1 MKKLLALLL
10 LFGIVG
16 CSPSEKDVAE
26 TRSQNID
33 ISIST
38 CNLMKESSTND
49 GVLRL
54 REINA
59 AREKMGKEL
68 FLGTDSD
75 VRQSI
80 YYGLCSL
87 LVLDDP
93 IYDIKLKERIDSEK
107 AQRVLA
113 EQERLLKEQERAKEL
128 KDAQHIDTPS
138 DSGFDLF
145 VVKVHV
151 FSSNEN
157 AVKMVGKINNGGF
170 PAFTEVFGTNKDL
183 YAVYVG
189 PFLSEE
195 DIASNITLIEKVS
208 ESTKGEISR
217 WKL

>member
-16 CSPSEKDVAE
+16 CSPSEQDIAE

-49 GVLRL
+49 GVFRL

-93 IYDIKLKERIDSEK
+93 IYDTKLQERVDSEK
-107 AQRVLA
+107 AQRLLA
-113 EQERLLKEQERAKEL
+113 EQERLKQEKASKIE
-128 KDAQHIDTPS
+128 KSA
-138 DSGFDLF
+138 FDLY
-145 VVKVHV
+145 VLRVHV
-151 FSSNEN
+151 LSSEAN
-157 AVKMVGKINNGGF
+157 AKKMVAQINEGGF
-170 PAFTEVFGTNKDL
+170 PAFFETDSDTKLFG
-183 YAVYVG
+183 VYVG
-189 PFLSEE
+189 PFIEE
-195 DIASNITLIEKVS
+195 SDITDNIHLIQKVS
-208 ESTKGEISR
+208 ESNSTEISR
-217 WKL
+217 WEL

>member
-16 CSPSEKDVAE
+16 CGPSAEEIAAQEQEASEIAKAEEQVAFLEEEK
-26 TRSQNID
+26 RKSD
-33 ISIST
+33 IATIT
-38 CNLMKESSTND
+38 CNVMGASRNMDGAFRIKEVNY
-49 GVLRL
+49 
-54 REINA
+54 
-59 AREKMGKEL
+59 AREKMGEEL
-68 FLGTDSD
+68 FLGTDEDIKISFTF
-75 VRQSI
+75 
-80 YYGLCSL
+80 GLCKE
-87 LVLDDP
+87 LVLNDQA
-93 IYDIKLKERIDSEK
+93 YNLKLEEMLEKVSLDKKEEY
-107 AQRVLA
+107 
-113 EQERLLKEQERAKEL
+113 QE
-128 KDAQHIDTPS
+128 S
-138 DSGFDLF
+138 DFDLF

-183 YAVYVG
+183 HAVYVG

-195 DIASNITLIEKVS
+195 DIVSNITLIEKVS